1 MKTPF
6 LALALLLLT
15 LTACGAD
22 CHEPVQVAQPA
33 PEPVAAPVPVA
44 EPVAVE
50 APQPRIALASTK
62 KPSRDMRAE
71 AAKYIGY
78 YNSYKL
84 TPEQAAIKTDA
95 LSRMPAPC
103 CSDNTMA
110 TCCCPCNMAKAV
122 WGYSAYLIVE
132 KGYDADRLEKAAR
145 QWLADANPNGSS
157 GQACYTGGCSRSFD
171 QDGCGGMV
179 EGYIF

>member
-1 MKTPF
+1 MRIPF
-6 LALALLLLT
+6 PALALLLLT
-15 LTACGAD
+15 LTACGGD
-22 CHEPVQVAQPA
+22 CHEAVSVAEPA
-33 PEPVAAPVPVA
+33 PETAPAPVVV
-44 EPVAVE
+44 EPVVP
-50 APQPRIALASTK
+50 APQPQVALASM
-62 KPSRDMRAE
+62 KPARDMRAE

-132 KGYDADRLEKAAR
+132 KGYDADRLEKAVR

-157 GQACYTGGCSRSFD
+157 GQACYKGGCSRSFD

-179 EGYIF
+179 EGYVF